1 MFKVRQMSI
10 GVPVIFDATNQNPQF
25 KPLTAISTG
34 GDDPASFKEKL
45 LQQLISEE
53 PSILPVQEF
62 LPSTSA
68 LFSLG
73 REIPV
78 DIGGDGYID
87 NLLVTNDGHLVIV
100 ETKLY
105 RSPEAIRQVV
115 TQILQYA
122 MAVSQ
127 MSVTELEARIRKG
140 QRSALRP
147 DESISDC
154 VARLASNIDG
164 SSSELFEDFDTLL
177 ERNLR
182 RGEVLL
188 LIASDAIR
196 IGVSRVTRW
205 LSEQATSAP
214 FKFGLVELKFYQYGD
229 QRIVIP
235 RALLRTREV
244 SRHVVVVDIQS
255 NPDVTVTSRVTDTS
269 KSTAGGKIQESRPI
283 KAAGVPL
290 TKTTLL
296 QLLGPEAQQAASR
309 IIDQFEVLG
318 FDQEGTPAT
327 LKIGFASENG
337 EFHSMVGLD
346 KSGVW
351 VGPLKKDSERLG
363 ANELLLLRNGVNQ
376 FAPFFSAD
384 QLTRSGFCGR
394 AGKYQHL
401 EQSAADFAAFLNGYR
416 IKLIELADQ
425 DRS

>member
-1 MFKVRQMSI
+1 MPI
-10 GVPVIFDATNQNPQF
+10 GSPVVIDTTNQNRQF
-25 KPLTAISTG
+25 KPLTAISTKR
-34 GDDPASFKEKL
+34 DDLASFDEDL
-45 LQQLISEE
+45 LQQLVAEE
-53 PSILPVQEF
+53 PSILPVHEF

-78 DIGGDGYID
+78 DLGGSDGYID

-105 RSPEAIRQVV
+105 RSPEATRQVV

-127 MSVTELEARIRKG
+127 MSVMGLEARIRQG
-140 QRSALRP
+140 LRSALRP
-147 DESISDC
+147 DESISNC
-154 VARLASNIDG
+154 AARLAASIDG
-164 SSSELFEDFDTLL
+164 SSSGLSDDFDTLL
-177 ERNLR
+177 EQNLR

-188 LIASDAIR
+188 LIATDAIR

-205 LSEQATSAP
+205 LSEQGSSAP
-214 FKFGLVELKFYQYGD
+214 FKLGLVELKFYKYGD

-235 RALLRTREV
+235 RTWLRTREV

-255 NPDVTVTSRVTDTS
+255 NADVSVLARVTDTPQ
-269 KSTAGGKIQESRPI
+269 STAGGRIQESRPI
-283 KAAGVPL
+283 KAVGVPL

-296 QLLGPEAQQAASR
+296 QLLGPEDRQAASR
-309 IIDQFEVLG
+309 IIEQFEALG

-327 LKIGFASENG
+327 LKIGFASDNCG
-337 EFHSMVGLD
+337 FHSIVALD

-363 ANELLLLRNGVNQ
+363 ADELLLFRNGANQ
-376 FAPFFSAD
+376 FAPFFSVD

-401 EQSAADFAAFLNGYR
+401 EQSAADFAAFLDGYR
-416 IKLIELADQ
+416 AKLIDLTEQ
-425 DRS
+425 DL